1 MALRV
6 LQNFGNTKAMNYH
19 PPKRRS
25 SLTTKCQVT
34 IPKEIRDAL
43 GLSAG
48 DAVEFELDGT
58 GRATISPVS
67 REAELAAHKQRFD
80 SAVVEARIAFRPQGM
95 SNKEFY
101 DLMRGPPA
109 EL

>member
-1 MALRV
+1 MS
-6 LQNFGNTKAMNYH
+6 
-19 PPKRRS
+19 KRRS

-48 DAVEFELDGT
+48 DGVEFELDGT
-58 GRATISPVS
+58 GRATIAPVS
-67 REAELAAHKQRFD
+67 REAEIAAHKQRFD
-80 SAVVEARIAFRPQGM
+80 NAVAEARRAFKPLGM
-95 SNKEFY
+95 TNKDFY

-109 EL
+109 EV

>member
-1 MALRV
+1 
-6 LQNFGNTKAMNYH
+6 MNY
-19 PPKRRS
+19 PVSKRRS

-48 DAVEFELDGT
+48 DGVEFELDGT
-58 GRATISPVS
+58 GRATIAPVS
-67 REAELAAHKQRFD
+67 REAERAAHSERIRQGIAK
-80 SAVVEARIAFRPQGM
+80 ARRIFKEQGIDLGM
-95 SNKEFY
+95 SPVEY
-101 DLMRGPPA
+101 VDWIRGPAA

>member
-1 MALRV
+1 
-6 LQNFGNTKAMNYH
+6 MNY
-19 PPKRRS
+19 PMSKRRS

-48 DAVEFELDGT
+48 DGVEFELDGT
-58 GRATISPVS
+58 GRATIAPVS
-67 REAELAAHKQRFD
+67 REAEIAAHKQRFD
-80 SAVVEARIAFRPQGM
+80 NAVAEARRAFKPLGM
-95 SNKEFY
+95 TNKDFY

-109 EL
+109 EV

>member
-1 MALRV
+1 
-6 LQNFGNTKAMNYH
+6 MNYH

-25 SLTTKCQVT
+25 NLTSKCQVT

-48 DAVEFELDGT
+48 DVVEFELDGT
-58 GRATISPVS
+58 GRATIGPVS
-67 REAELAAHKQRFD
+67 CEAERAAHSKRIMEGI
-80 SAVVEARIAFRPQGM
+80 AEARKLFRSQGM
-95 SNKEFY
+95 SNQEFY

-109 EL
+109 EV